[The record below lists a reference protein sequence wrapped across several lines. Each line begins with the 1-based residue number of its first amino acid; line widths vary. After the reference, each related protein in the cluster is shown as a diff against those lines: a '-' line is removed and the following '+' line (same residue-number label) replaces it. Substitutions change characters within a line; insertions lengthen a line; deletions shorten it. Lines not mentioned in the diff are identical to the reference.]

1 MKNNKKALKEA
12 SEGSTPKN
20 KWIGWK
26 LPFPQVGPWFLRFVL
41 LALIAL
47 FAVMNV
53 SNLSFKAQ
61 EWLKT
66 ETSDWGL
73 KNVDSDQLIQFI
85 EKENYALPL
94 TLARQNRYQGSNE
107 LSPSQIFLPG
117 SDNIYNQI
125 PANQTFQPIF
135 KARLDHLVQG
145 WQSDFVSGN
154 AGIDKMEYEVLHTET
169 HETLKQS
176 KQGLERLF
184 GFGLFNETDLPEQY
198 AFYALVSFNAAGTMT
213 IPVWYGTDTK
223 LRDQLLL
230 NHINRQAFLNE
241 WGAISAET
249 KNGIQSIRPPADF
262 QIAYG
267 LPRETYGSPSNLKW
281 MYVDAMGAA
290 GFPILYGIAIAFGA
304 LLGLLPLK
312 SMRRTR
318 TVWGIEKESGT
329 IGIRLPLE
337 VWVIG
342 VTVMILSYGVFAK
355 FNYEFYASSWGNF
368 TTAIAAWVLVLTFW
382 CGLFA
387 FLSEA
392 TRDGF
397 AKSLKQRS
405 LIVRLSIW
413 LHTFDPA
420 DRSDRSLI
428 KVTAAHFL
436 ILAAIVSS
444 AVWIWFY
451 ALIPLAVYLLV
462 LLYLFKK
469 QKDRLRQDY
478 ARLFDSVRAMA
489 QGNLGI
495 EIDGRMGMF
504 DPLKQELQ
512 KVREGFKHAL
522 DEETKSQRSKSELVT
537 NVSHDLKTPVTA
549 ILTYVNLLQ
558 QADLTEEDRKA
569 YIEVLSGKSQRL
581 SRLIEDLFEY
591 TRASSGNT
599 EIAPVSVDLAEL
611 LKQAHIELEDKLT
624 EAGVQLRFRLPD
636 HKVIVPLDS
645 EKAFRVFENLY
656 LNIAKYAA
664 PGSRAHIELTEL
676 EHEVVVSF
684 KNVSAA
690 ELDFKADEI
699 TERFV
704 RGDRSRHTEGSGL
717 GLAIVKSL
725 VELQGGTFDLQLDGD
740 LFKAVIRWPMPK
752 RSLETTDVSD

>member
-1 MKNNKKALKEA
+1 MKNNKKILKEP
-12 SEGSTPKN
+12 SEGIVPKD

-26 LPFPQVGPWFLRFVL
+26 LPLPQAGPWFARFVL

-53 SNLSFKAQ
+53 SNLSLKAQ
-61 EWLKT
+61 EWLKQ
-66 ETSDWGL
+66 ETTDWGL
-73 KNVDSDQLIQFI
+73 KSVDSNQLIGFI

-117 SDNIYNQI
+117 SDNIYNRI
-125 PANQTFQPIF
+125 PANQTFQPMF
-135 KARLDHLVQG
+135 KARLDHLVKG
-145 WQSDFVSGN
+145 WQFDFVSGS
-154 AGIDKMEYEVLHTET
+154 AGIDKMEYEVLHTAT

-176 KQGLERLF
+176 KRGLEKLF
-184 GFGLFNETDLPEQY
+184 GFSFLNETDLPEQY
-198 AFYALVSFNAAGTMT
+198 AFYALVSFDSAGTMT
-213 IPVWYGTDTK
+213 IPVWYGTDMK

-230 NHINRQAFLNE
+230 DHINRQAFLND
-241 WGAISAET
+241 WGPVSAET
-249 KNGIQSIRPPADF
+249 KSAIQSIQSPADF

-267 LPRETYGSPSNLKW
+267 LPRETYGSPANLKW
-281 MYVDAMGAA
+281 MYADSMDAV
-290 GFPILYGIAIAFGA
+290 GFLVLYGIAIAFAA

-312 SMRRTR
+312 SLRRTR
-318 TVWGIEKESGT
+318 TVWGIEKEAGT

-342 VTVMILSYGVFAK
+342 ATVTILGYDVFAK
-355 FNYEFYASSWGNF
+355 FNYEFGASSWGRF
-368 TTAIAAWVLVLTFW
+368 ATAIAAWVLVLTFW

-405 LIVRLSIW
+405 VIARLSVW
-413 LHTFDPA
+413 LHTFDPSR
-420 DRSDRSLI
+420 RSDRSLI
-428 KVTAAHFL
+428 KLTAAHFL

-444 AVWIWFY
+444 AVWIGFY
-451 ALIPLAVYLLV
+451 ALIPLVVYLLV
-462 LLYLFKK
+462 LLYVFKK
-469 QKDRLRQDY
+469 KKDRLQHDY
-478 ARLFDSVRAMA
+478 DRLFDSVRAVA
-489 QGNLGI
+489 QGDLSI
-495 EIDGRMGMF
+495 KIDGRMGIF

-512 KVREGFKHAL
+512 KVRDGFKRAV

-591 TRASSGNT
+591 TRASSGST
-599 EIAPVSVDLAEL
+599 QIAPVNVDLVEL
-611 LKQAHIELEDKLT
+611 LKQAYIELEDKLA
-624 EAGVQLRFRLPD
+624 ESGIQLRFRLPE
-636 HKVIVPLDS
+636 HKVISPLDS
-645 EKAFRVFENLY
+645 EKTFRVFENLY

-664 PGSRAHIELTEL
+664 PGSRAYVELTGSG
-676 EHEVVVSF
+676 HEAIISF
-684 KNVSAA
+684 KNVSSA

-704 RGDRSRHTEGSGL
+704 RGDRSRHTDGSGL

-725 VELQGGTFDLQLDGD
+725 VELQGGLFAIELDGD
-740 LFKAVIRWPMPK
+740 LFKAVIRWPIAKESSEKSEP
-752 RSLETTDVSD
+752 SE